1 MFTIMFFGTHEY
13 DHYYFDVLAQDPA
26 YGCRIRYL
34 AANLDADT
42 APLAQGGDFQGV
54 VCAMEQC
61 GDDLE
66 LQGSAAAVLA
76 NSLRDVPAHDALGRA
91 LAATQAVE
99 AVAGALR
106 RLRELVA

>member
-42 APLAQGGDFQGV
+42 APLAQGGDAACVFVNADCSARGREFGCCF
-54 VCAMEQC
+54 CAARGTTMWTC
-61 GDDLE
+61 PPP
-66 LQGSAAAVLA
+66 SILA
-76 NSLRDVPAHDALGRA
+76 
-91 LAATQAVE
+91 
-99 AVAGALR
+99 
-106 RLRELVA
+106 